1 MNKVGKGKALSQTN
15 LLACSLASAMVNSMY
30 TLISQTT
37 FKEGGVM
44 CFCKTCV
51 YVSLLCCLSRG
62 KQYMHTDL
70 SKPLSFQQDSGF
82 IHNRPSLLRH

>member
-1 MNKVGKGKALSQTN
+1 
-15 LLACSLASAMVNSMY
+15 
-30 TLISQTT
+30 
-37 FKEGGVM
+37 M